1 MIRMLLL
8 ALSFF
13 AALPVIAAS
22 PMEAREDHIAG
33 LRYLVLETGSA
44 RQGDALPMVIGLHYS
59 SARPEV
65 MTEYFDQIDFP
76 VRIVLPQG
84 PYPRRGGYTWIPD
97 TSDPNAQSKA
107 IFAVE
112 ESLSAFVTAVRDSH
126 PTLGKPI
133 VMGIS
138 YGGDLS
144 LLLALRHPAQ
154 IRAAFPV
161 AARLLPEWMPRVNSC
176 QPACPF
182 IHAMHG
188 DRDQTVPVGPTQRAI
203 TRLQRLGFDA
213 EIKVYPG
220 VAHDLDARQERDLI
234 RSLRRL
240 LNQKQY

>member
-8 ALSFF
+8 ALNFF
-13 AALPVIAAS
+13 AALPAIAAP
-22 PMEAREDHIAG
+22 PMAVREAHSAG
-33 LRYLVLETGSA
+33 FRYLTFETGGA
-44 RQGDALPMVIGLHYS
+44 RQGDELPMVIGLHYS

-76 VRIVLPQG
+76 ARIVLPQG

-97 TSDPNAQSKA
+97 TADPPGQSKA

-112 ESLSAFVTAVRDSH
+112 ESLSAFVAAVRGSY
-126 PTLGKPI
+126 PTRGKPI

-144 LLLALRHPAQ
+144 LLLALRHPGQ
-154 IRAAFPV
+154 FRAAFPV
-161 AARLLPEWMPRVNSC
+161 AARLLPEWMPRSNSC
-176 QPACPF
+176 NPTCPY
-182 IHAMHG
+182 IRAMHG
-188 DRDQTVPVGPTQRAI
+188 ARDQTVPVGPTQRAI

-213 EIKVYPG
+213 DIKIYSG
-220 VAHDLDARQERDLI
+220 VAHDLDRRQEVDLV

-240 LNQKQY
+240 LRSEK

>member
-13 AALPVIAAS
+13 AALPAIAAS
-22 PMEAREDHIAG
+22 PMMARESYIAG
-33 LRYLVLETGSA
+33 FRYLVFETGGA
-44 RQGDALPMVIGLHYS
+44 GQDDALPIVIGLHYS
-59 SARPEV
+59 SARPAA
-65 MTEYFDQIDFP
+65 MTEYFDQVDFP
-76 VRIVLPQG
+76 ARVVLPQG

-112 ESLSAFVTAVRDSH
+112 ESLSTFVAAVSSSH
-126 PTLGKPI
+126 PTRGKPI

-161 AARLLPEWMPRVNSC
+161 AARLLPEWMPRANSC

-182 IHAMHG
+182 IRAMHG

-213 EIKVYPG
+213 EIKVYSG
-220 VAHDLDARQERDLI
+220 VAHDLDARQEADLV
-234 RSLRRL
+234 RALRRL
-240 LNQKQY
+240 LIKPN